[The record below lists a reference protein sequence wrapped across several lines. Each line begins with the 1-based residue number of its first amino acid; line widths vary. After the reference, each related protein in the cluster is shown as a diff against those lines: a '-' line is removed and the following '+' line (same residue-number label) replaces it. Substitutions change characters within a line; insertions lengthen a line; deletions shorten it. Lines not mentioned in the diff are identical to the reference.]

1 MIDMIRSAAAFVAG
15 SEMPKKMLIAQEATL
30 DHASQSEVAL
40 SVRHAQRQ
48 WITRFVTVA
57 GLRES
62 IIDTAD
68 TVYTQARHNPGT
80 EEIEHNE
87 QGEQ

>member
-1 MIDMIRSAAAFVAG
+1 MIDTLRSVATFIAG
-15 SEMPKKMLIAQEATL
+15 SEMPNKIQIAQEATL
-30 DHASQSEVAL
+30 DHASQNEIAISL
-40 SVRHAQRQ
+40 RHARRRWLVQ
-48 WITRFVTVA
+48 FVTVA

-62 IIDTAD
+62 MIDTAD

-80 EEIEHNE
+80 EDIQDNE